1 MKSPAY
7 GSEAL
12 RRFLGG
18 QERRDE
24 PAAAGG
30 RGLVGIPPDAEMDGG
45 IILGC
50 WNGERFVS
58 WDRWFATAPIA
69 ADPQPPAPAREAPAY
84 GADCGGTKLWL
95 AKDGDRWLLFADSR
109 KARSRRKDFASPFLG
124 HTIRTAEQWYGA
136 ASGGWREEKT
146 R

>member
-1 MKSPAY
+1 MKSPDY
-7 GSEAL
+7 GTAAL
-12 RRFLGG
+12 RRFRGG
-18 QERRDE
+18 QERPHE
-24 PAAAGG
+24 PAVTGG
-30 RGLVGIPPDAEMDGG
+30 RSLAGIPPDAEMDGG

-84 GADCGGTKLWL
+84 GADCGGTNVRL
-95 AKDGDRWLLFADSR
+95 AKDGDRWLMFADSR
-109 KARSRRKDFASPFLG
+109 KAGSRRK
-124 HTIRTAEQWYGA
+124 
-136 ASGGWREEKT
+136 EKT